1 MKPRAIIRPV
11 SGDDWCPPGETN
23 FSFISEIVLRKP
35 LLVAQAA
42 RMLKGVA
49 IMLAFRVRPPSSMP
63 SSAAITS
70 FSVIC

>member
-23 FSFISEIVLRKP
+23 FSFEIVLRKP

-49 IMLAFRVRPPSSMP
+49 IMLAFASVRQAVCFLARRSLPSR
-63 SSAAITS
+63 
-70 FSVIC
+70 